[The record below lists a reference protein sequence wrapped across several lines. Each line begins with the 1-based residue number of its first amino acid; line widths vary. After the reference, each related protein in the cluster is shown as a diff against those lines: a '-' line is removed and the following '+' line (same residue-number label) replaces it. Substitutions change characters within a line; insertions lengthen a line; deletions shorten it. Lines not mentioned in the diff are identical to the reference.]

1 MLAGSPGFSFRS
13 GFLMRVR
20 FEQVDSPEKEE
31 ALIRA
36 QIKSDDIKAAIEIL
50 EGNQRKIPLIKDGN
64 NVFIDVSALYY
75 IESVDKKS
83 FVYTKQ
89 NCYET
94 RLRLYELEE
103 TLGAYFLRVS
113 KSMIVNLRKIKGV
126 KSDISGRM
134 EATLLND
141 EKIVISRSY
150 VKEIK
155 RRLDI

>member
-1 MLAGSPGFSFRS
+1 
-13 GFLMRVR
+13 MRVR

-89 NCYET
+89 NCNET

>member
-1 MLAGSPGFSFRS
+1 MQ
-13 GFLMRVR
+13 VR
-20 FEQVDSPEKEE
+20 FEQVNSPSEE
-31 ALIRA
+31 GAVIKA
-36 QIKSDDIKAAIEIL
+36 QSQTDDIKAAIELL
-50 EGNQRKIPLIKDGN
+50 EGRERKIPLIKDGN
-64 NVFIDVSALYY
+64 NVLIETSAIYY

-103 TLGAYFLRVS
+103 SLGAYFSRVS
-113 KSMIVNLRKIKGV
+113 KSMIVNLKKIKGV
-126 KSDISGRM
+126 RSDLSGRM

-141 EKIVISRSY
+141 EKVVISRGY

-155 RRLDI
+155 RRLEL